1 MPVKLLDVTPALPG
15 TCTRGR
21 CAPGDLLRKS
31 SVARRALLPTKQSPR
46 QLLILLTLFSLL
58 FSACTTQVTVTPLP
72 PITQESLPVN
82 SSVQIVTSTPTPTD
96 SFIGNA
102 VPRTLREQF
111 EGMNIRL
118 DISTS
123 PTQELQSNETQVQW
137 LYALVAPFPTLR
149 DGVTFDELK
158 RAWTEGTA
166 PAPFNGIPLLMDES
180 TLAAFTALW
189 GEPATGSVRVMSADQ
204 LLDAAWSEIP
214 SWAIIPFESLE
225 PKWKVLTIDGQ
236 SPIRKKFDVSTYP
249 LVVPFTLQATK
260 NLQSPNLPSSNYD
273 PSKLTTIIMTG
284 VSALVRATAFTMEVK
299 GTNYPGEKIRD
310 LMREADISHVSNEIP
325 FFTGCTFPKPDAG
338 ALVFCSDP
346 KYMDLLTDIGT
357 DVVELTGNH
366 FADRGAAGML
376 ETIDIYKKKGLP
388 YFGGGV
394 DLKDSLKPA
403 LFEVNGNKIAFI
415 GCNKP
420 DVGRFPT
427 ATEFHPGAAPCDF
440 SYLTQKINQLKA
452 EGYVVISTFQWN
464 ESYDARPSPQQM
476 NDFRSMADSG
486 ASIVSGS
493 QAHYAQMME
502 FYDGAF
508 IHYGLGNLFF
518 DQMGEQDWMPR
529 GIRREFFDR
538 YVIYNGRFISA
549 ELITALLEDYSRP
562 RLMTEQER
570 AGFLQEYF
578 YYSGWMPLIPT
589 PTPTVTPTLTPMSLP
604 PLPGSREPL
613 PSNTPTASP

>member
-1 MPVKLLDVTPALPG
+1 
-15 TCTRGR
+15 
-21 CAPGDLLRKS
+21 
-31 SVARRALLPTKQSPR
+31 
-46 QLLILLTLFSLL
+46 
-58 FSACTTQVTVTPLP
+58 
-72 PITQESLPVN
+72 
-82 SSVQIVTSTPTPTD
+82 
-96 SFIGNA
+96 
-102 VPRTLREQF
+102 
-111 EGMNIRL
+111 
-118 DISTS
+118 
-123 PTQELQSNETQVQW
+123 
-137 LYALVAPFPTLR
+137 
-149 DGVTFDELK
+149 
-158 RAWTEGTA
+158 
-166 PAPFNGIPLLMDES
+166 
-180 TLAAFTALW
+180 
-189 GEPATGSVRVMSADQ
+189 
-204 LLDAAWSEIP
+204 
-214 SWAIIPFESLE
+214 
-225 PKWKVLTIDGQ
+225 
-236 SPIRKKFDVSTYP
+236 
-249 LVVPFTLQATK
+249 
-260 NLQSPNLPSSNYD
+260 
-273 PSKLTTIIMTG
+273 
-284 VSALVRATAFTMEVK
+284 
-299 GTNYPGEKIRD
+299 
-310 LMREADISHVSNEIP
+310 
-325 FFTGCTFPKPDAG
+325 
-338 ALVFCSDP
+338 
-346 KYMDLLTDIGT
+346 
-357 DVVELTGNH
+357 
-366 FADRGAAGML
+366 L

-589 PTPTVTPTLTPMSLP
+589 PTPTVTPTLTPLSIP
-604 PLPGSREPL
+604 PLSRSREPL